1 MTIGRKFILVF
12 SIFLVAVLLGA
23 FFVFKSTRDQ
33 QTDMVVVNLAA
44 RQRMLTQKYFKEYIN
59 GLMPRQVR
67 HSTIKAA
74 EIATLQ
80 IVEDRKQYT
89 KNIVVK
95 LKKDGVTNVH
105 PNRNYTTLD
114 GGIPLPA
121 TFVQEVSSS
130 INSQGVY
137 SYDLLSKWNIN
148 KEKNL
153 RTDFEKDAFDFLYRE
168 EGKVY
173 SRFMEHEGLFT
184 LRYATADVANAAGC
198 VNCHN
203 AHEDSPKKDFE
214 LGEVMGILVV
224 NIPIGTMSAK
234 TEAFFNDSGDGE
246 FGANT
251 FLKTKKVFDA
261 TLVAL
266 INGGDAPLNLEM
278 TEFTT
283 LHACEDRP
291 ILAKLVEAKKHW
303 NTTQK
308 NLTEL
313 LDTEINS
320 GEYIVAYDDAFTSAN
335 STMHAINDAAA
346 LYQAESKAR
355 MSTML
360 KIQTI
365 SVIVVCV
372 VIGLGWILFAQP
384 LIRFLSNLV
393 AKLSDSSGQIASAS
407 EQLSSAGQSLAQG
420 ASEQASSL
428 EETSASMEEMSS
440 MTKKNSE
447 NAVETSK
454 LVDVCITDAENG
466 NKAAAEVSS
475 SMEEIASSS
484 KKIADITKIIDGIA
498 SQTNALALKAG
509 KDTSQIIKQG
519 NSFAVVARE
528 VRNLSNKSMAAA
540 KNTSVI
546 VAGCIS
552 DADTLKSEVDKNEKL
567 KENVN
572 KIVDDIKVMDD
583 IASETN
589 TLAGQVE
596 EDTAQVIKHG
606 NSFAETAKDIETL
619 SQKSTATATDTKTL
633 IEDCIADVHKFVT
646 DTNKSEDNTN
656 KYNEF
661 KRNIDKIAEGIKVMD
676 DLSSKTT
683 TLAHK
688 VAEDAAQVIEQ
699 GNSLD
704 VAAKEIRDLSHK
716 STATAKNTKSP
727 TEYCITKSDEAV
739 NNAGKYDDYKKSIEE
754 IVLGITDI
762 ENIAYQTSLLAL
774 NATVEAARAS
784 DNGEKFAAVTEEVS
798 NLAKKSAD
806 AAKDTTVL
814 IGECVQKAGAGTK
827 IAAKCKEDTEH
838 IVKDVKQAAVLTK
851 EITEAS
857 AEQSE
862 GITQVSSAVQQM
874 DQVTQRNAANAE
886 ETASASEELAAQA
899 QTMKDQINIL
909 ALQVG
914 GNWNGEEKND
924 NETSGHVPKQK
935 DTGLKSSESRVLKII
950 SPAINIL
957 KSIAKLRKLD
967 DSSNGTKSESKGSPE
982 TTTDNNGN
990 GKKKDVVTET
1000 VSNES
1005 IIPMGENRITE
1016 HDESCKDF

>member
-33 QTDMVVVNLAA
+33 QSDLVVVNLAA

-59 GLMPRQVR
+59 ELIPRQVR
-67 HSTIKAA
+67 HSTRKAA
-74 EIATLQ
+74 EIATIQ
-80 IVEDRKQYT
+80 IVEDRREYT
-89 KNIVVK
+89 KRIIGK
-95 LKKDGVTNVH
+95 LKKDGVTDVH
-105 PNRNYTTLD
+105 PNRNYTNIE

-121 TFVQEVSSS
+121 TFVQEVSNC
-130 INSQGVY
+130 INKQGVY

-153 RTDFEKDAFDFLYRE
+153 RTDFERDAFDFLYRE

-173 SRFMEHEGLFT
+173 SRFMEHEGVFS
-184 LRYATADVANAAGC
+184 LRYATPDVAGAEAC
-198 VNCHN
+198 VKCHN
-203 AHEDSPKKDFE
+203 THEDSPKKDFKV
-214 LGEVMGILVV
+214 GEVMGILVV

-234 TEAFFNDSGDGE
+234 TEAFFSDSGNGE
-246 FGANT
+246 FGEDT
-251 FLKTKKVFDA
+251 FLKTKEVFDA
-261 TLVAL
+261 TLEAL
-266 INGGDAPLNLEM
+266 ISGGKAPLNMEM
-278 TEFTT
+278 TEFAT

-291 ILAKLVEAKKHW
+291 ILAKLIEAKKHW
-303 NTTQK
+303 STTQE
-308 NLTEL
+308 NLTAL
-313 LDTEINS
+313 LDTKINS
-320 GEYIVAYDDAFTSAN
+320 AEYIVAYDDAFTSAN

-346 LYQAESKAR
+346 LYQEESQAR
-355 MSTML
+355 MSMML

-365 SVIVVCV
+365 SVIIVCV

-393 AKLSDSSGQIASAS
+393 AKLSDSSEQIASAS

-466 NKAAAEVSS
+466 NNAAAEVSS

-484 KKIADITKIIDGIA
+484 KKIADITKVIDGIA

-509 KDTSQIIKQG
+509 KDTSQIIMQG
-519 NSFAVVARE
+519 NSFAVVAKE
-528 VRNLSNKSMAAA
+528 VRNLANKSMSAA
-540 KNTSVI
+540 KETKEKVENCIAKVNTFENGTGNN
-546 VAGCIS
+546 A
-552 DADTLKSEVDKNEKL
+552 EL
-567 KENVN
+567 KEN
-572 KIVDDIKVMDD
+572 
-583 IASETN
+583 
-589 TLAGQVE
+589 
-596 EDTAQVIKHG
+596 
-606 NSFAETAKDIETL
+606 IEM
-619 SQKSTATATDTKTL
+619 
-633 IEDCIADVHKFVT
+633 
-646 DTNKSEDNTN
+646 
-656 KYNEF
+656 
-661 KRNIDKIAEGIKVMD
+661 IAE
-676 DLSSKTT
+676 
-683 TLAHK
+683 
-688 VAEDAAQVIEQ
+688 
-699 GNSLD
+699 
-704 VAAKEIRDLSHK
+704 
-716 STATAKNTKSP
+716 
-727 TEYCITKSDEAV
+727 
-739 NNAGKYDDYKKSIEE
+739 
-754 IVLGITDI
+754 GITDI
-762 ENIAYQTSLLAL
+762 ENLAYHTSLLAL
-774 NATVEAARAS
+774 NAAVEAARAS

-874 DQVTQRNAANAE
+874 DQVTQRNAASAE

-909 ALQVG
+909 AIQVG
-914 GNWNGEEKND
+914 GNGNGEEKND
-924 NETSGHVPKQK
+924 NETSGHVPKQN
-935 DTGLKSSESRVLKII
+935 DTGLKASENRALRII

-957 KSIAKLRKLD
+957 KSIAKLRKPD
-967 DSSNGTKSESKGSPE
+967 DSSKGIKSESKSSPE
-982 TTTDNNGN
+982 ATSDENGNGN
-990 GKKKDVVTET
+990 GKKKDMVTEAI
-1000 VSNES
+1000 SNES
-1005 IIPMGENRITE
+1005 IIPMGENRIAE

>member
-1 MTIGRKFILVF
+1 LGGEKMTIGRKFILVF

-33 QTDMVVVNLAA
+33 QSDLVVVNLAA

-59 GLMPRQVR
+59 ELIPRQVR
-67 HSTIKAA
+67 HSTRKAA
-74 EIATLQ
+74 EIATIQ
-80 IVEDRKQYT
+80 IVEDRREYT
-89 KNIVVK
+89 KRIIGK
-95 LKKDGVTNVH
+95 LKKDGVTDVH
-105 PNRNYTTLD
+105 PNRNYTNIE

-121 TFVQEVSSS
+121 TFVQEVSNC
-130 INSQGVY
+130 INKQGVY

-153 RTDFEKDAFDFLYRE
+153 RTDFERDAFDFLYRE

-173 SRFMEHEGLFT
+173 SRFMEHEGVFS
-184 LRYATADVANAAGC
+184 LRYATPDVAGAEAC
-198 VNCHN
+198 VKCHN
-203 AHEDSPKKDFE
+203 THEDSPKKDFKV
-214 LGEVMGILVV
+214 GEVMGILVV

-234 TEAFFNDSGDGE
+234 TEAFFSDSGNGE
-246 FGANT
+246 FGEDT
-251 FLKTKKVFDA
+251 FLKTKEVFDA
-261 TLVAL
+261 TLEAL
-266 INGGDAPLNLEM
+266 ISGGKAPLNMEM
-278 TEFTT
+278 TEFAT

-291 ILAKLVEAKKHW
+291 ILAKLIEAKKHW
-303 NTTQK
+303 STTQE
-308 NLTEL
+308 NLTAL
-313 LDTEINS
+313 LDTKINS
-320 GEYIVAYDDAFTSAN
+320 AEYIVAYDDAFTSAN

-346 LYQAESKAR
+346 LYQEESQAR
-355 MSTML
+355 MSMML

-365 SVIVVCV
+365 SVIIVCV

-393 AKLSDSSGQIASAS
+393 AKLSDSSEQIASAS

-466 NKAAAEVSS
+466 NNAAAEVSS

-484 KKIADITKIIDGIA
+484 KKIADITKVIDGIA

-509 KDTSQIIKQG
+509 KDTSQIIMQG
-519 NSFAVVARE
+519 NSFAVVAKE
-528 VRNLSNKSMAAA
+528 VRNLANKSMSAA
-540 KNTSVI
+540 KETKEKVENCIAKVNTFENGTGNN
-546 VAGCIS
+546 A
-552 DADTLKSEVDKNEKL
+552 EL
-567 KENVN
+567 KEN
-572 KIVDDIKVMDD
+572 
-583 IASETN
+583 
-589 TLAGQVE
+589 
-596 EDTAQVIKHG
+596 
-606 NSFAETAKDIETL
+606 IEM
-619 SQKSTATATDTKTL
+619 
-633 IEDCIADVHKFVT
+633 
-646 DTNKSEDNTN
+646 
-656 KYNEF
+656 
-661 KRNIDKIAEGIKVMD
+661 IAE
-676 DLSSKTT
+676 
-683 TLAHK
+683 
-688 VAEDAAQVIEQ
+688 
-699 GNSLD
+699 
-704 VAAKEIRDLSHK
+704 
-716 STATAKNTKSP
+716 
-727 TEYCITKSDEAV
+727 
-739 NNAGKYDDYKKSIEE
+739 
-754 IVLGITDI
+754 GITDI
-762 ENIAYQTSLLAL
+762 ENLAYHTSLLAL
-774 NATVEAARAS
+774 NAAVEAARAS

-899 QTMKDQINIL
+899 QTMKDQIGIL

-914 GNWNGEEKND
+914 GNGNGEKKND
-924 NETSGHVPKQK
+924 T
-935 DTGLKSSESRVLKII
+935 DLKVSENRVFKIF

-957 KSIAKLRKLD
+957 KSIARLRKLD
-967 DSSNGTKSESKGSPE
+967 DSSNGTKSESKSSPE
-982 TTTDNNGN
+982 ATPNGNGN
-990 GKKKDVVTET
+990 GKKKGVVTET

-1005 IIPMGENRITE
+1005 IIPMGENRIAE

>member
-33 QTDMVVVNLAA
+33 QSDLVVVNLAA

-59 GLMPRQVR
+59 ELIPRQVR
-67 HSTIKAA
+67 HSTRKAA
-74 EIATLQ
+74 EIATIQ
-80 IVEDRKQYT
+80 IVEDRREYT
-89 KNIVVK
+89 KRIIGK
-95 LKKDGVTNVH
+95 LKKDGVTDVH
-105 PNRNYTTLD
+105 PNRNYTNIE

-121 TFVQEVSSS
+121 TFVQEVSNC
-130 INSQGVY
+130 INKQGVY

-153 RTDFEKDAFDFLYRE
+153 RTDFERDAFDFLYRE

-173 SRFMEHEGLFT
+173 SRFMEHEGVFS
-184 LRYATADVANAAGC
+184 LRYATPDVAGAEAC
-198 VNCHN
+198 VKCHN
-203 AHEDSPKKDFE
+203 THEDSPKKDFKV
-214 LGEVMGILVV
+214 GEVMGILVV

-234 TEAFFNDSGDGE
+234 TEAFFSDSGNGE
-246 FGANT
+246 FGEDT
-251 FLKTKKVFDA
+251 FLKTKEVFDA
-261 TLVAL
+261 TLEAL
-266 INGGDAPLNLEM
+266 ISGGKAPLNMEM
-278 TEFTT
+278 TEFAT

-291 ILAKLVEAKKHW
+291 ILAKLIEAKKHW
-303 NTTQK
+303 STTQE
-308 NLTEL
+308 NLTAL
-313 LDTEINS
+313 LDTKINS
-320 GEYIVAYDDAFTSAN
+320 AEYIVAYDDAFTSAN

-346 LYQAESKAR
+346 LYQEESQAR
-355 MSTML
+355 MSMML

-365 SVIVVCV
+365 SVIIVCV

-393 AKLSDSSGQIASAS
+393 AKLSDSSEQIASAS

-466 NKAAAEVSS
+466 NNAAAEVSS

-484 KKIADITKIIDGIA
+484 KKIADITKVIDGIA

-509 KDTSQIIKQG
+509 KDTSQIIMQG
-519 NSFAVVARE
+519 NSFAVVAKE
-528 VRNLSNKSMAAA
+528 VRNLANKSMSAA
-540 KNTSVI
+540 KETKEKVENCIAKVNTFENGTGNN
-546 VAGCIS
+546 A
-552 DADTLKSEVDKNEKL
+552 EL
-567 KENVN
+567 KEN
-572 KIVDDIKVMDD
+572 
-583 IASETN
+583 
-589 TLAGQVE
+589 
-596 EDTAQVIKHG
+596 
-606 NSFAETAKDIETL
+606 IEM
-619 SQKSTATATDTKTL
+619 
-633 IEDCIADVHKFVT
+633 
-646 DTNKSEDNTN
+646 
-656 KYNEF
+656 
-661 KRNIDKIAEGIKVMD
+661 IAE
-676 DLSSKTT
+676 
-683 TLAHK
+683 
-688 VAEDAAQVIEQ
+688 
-699 GNSLD
+699 
-704 VAAKEIRDLSHK
+704 
-716 STATAKNTKSP
+716 
-727 TEYCITKSDEAV
+727 
-739 NNAGKYDDYKKSIEE
+739 
-754 IVLGITDI
+754 GITDI
-762 ENIAYQTSLLAL
+762 ENLAYHTSLLAL
-774 NATVEAARAS
+774 NAAVEAARAS

-899 QTMKDQINIL
+899 QTMKDQIGIL

-914 GNWNGEEKND
+914 GNGNGEKKND
-924 NETSGHVPKQK
+924 T
-935 DTGLKSSESRVLKII
+935 DLKVSENRVFKIF

-957 KSIAKLRKLD
+957 KSIARLRKLD
-967 DSSNGTKSESKGSPE
+967 DSSNGTKSESKSSPE
-982 TTTDNNGN
+982 ATPNGNGN
-990 GKKKDVVTET
+990 GKKKGVVTET

-1005 IIPMGENRITE
+1005 IIPMGENRIAE

>member
-1 MTIGRKFILVF
+1 MTIGKKFILVF
-12 SIFLVAVLLGA
+12 SIFLIAVLLGA

-33 QTDMVVVNLAA
+33 QSDLVVVNLAA

-89 KNIVVK
+89 KNIIVK
-95 LKKDGVTNVH
+95 LKKDGITNVH

-121 TFVQEVSSS
+121 TFVQEVSSK
-130 INSQGVY
+130 INKQGVY

-153 RTDFEKDAFDFLYRE
+153 RTDFEKDAFDFLYQE
-168 EGKVY
+168 EGKVF

-234 TEAFFNDSGDGE
+234 TEAFFNGSGDGE
-246 FGANT
+246 FGEDT
-251 FLKTKKVFDA
+251 FLKTKEVFDT
-261 TLVAL
+261 TLEAL
-266 INGGDAPLNLEM
+266 ISGGKAPLNMEM
-278 TEFTT
+278 TEFAT

-291 ILAKLVEAKKHW
+291 ILAKLVEAKKYW
-303 NTTQK
+303 NTTQE
-308 NLTEL
+308 NLTAL
-313 LDTEINS
+313 LSTKINS
-320 GEYIVAYDDAFTSAN
+320 AEYIVAYDDAFTSAN

-346 LYQAESKAR
+346 LYQSESKAR

-360 KIQTI
+360 KIQTL

-393 AKLSDSSGQIASAS
+393 AKLSDSSEQIASAS

-509 KDTSQIIKQG
+509 KDTSQIIMQG
-519 NSFAVVARE
+519 NSFAVVAKE
-528 VRNLSNKSMAAA
+528 VRNLANKSM
-540 KNTSVI
+540 S
-546 VAGCIS
+546 
-552 DADTLKSEVDKNEKL
+552 
-567 KENVN
+567 
-572 KIVDDIKVMDD
+572 
-583 IASETN
+583 
-589 TLAGQVE
+589 
-596 EDTAQVIKHG
+596 
-606 NSFAETAKDIETL
+606 
-619 SQKSTATATDTKTL
+619 
-633 IEDCIADVHKFVT
+633 
-646 DTNKSEDNTN
+646 
-656 KYNEF
+656 
-661 KRNIDKIAEGIKVMD
+661 
-676 DLSSKTT
+676 
-683 TLAHK
+683 
-688 VAEDAAQVIEQ
+688 
-699 GNSLD
+699 
-704 VAAKEIRDLSHK
+704 AAKETKEKVENCI
-716 STATAKNTKSP
+716 AKVNTFENGTSNN
-727 TEYCITKSDEAV
+727 TEL
-739 NNAGKYDDYKKSIEE
+739 KKNIEMIAE
-754 IVLGITDI
+754 GITDI
-762 ENIAYQTSLLAL
+762 ENLAYHTSLLAL
-774 NATVEAARAS
+774 NAAVEAARAS

-814 IGECVQKAGAGTK
+814 IGECVQKAGAGTE

-914 GNWNGEEKND
+914 GNGNGEEKND

-935 DTGLKSSESRVLKII
+935 DTGLKASESRVLKII

-990 GKKKDVVTET
+990 GKKKDVATEAI
-1000 VSNES
+1000 SNES
-1005 IIPMGENRITE
+1005 IIPMGENRIAE

>member
-33 QTDMVVVNLAA
+33 QSDLVVVNLAA

-59 GLMPRQVR
+59 ELIPRQVR
-67 HSTIKAA
+67 HSTRKAA
-74 EIATLQ
+74 EIATIQ
-80 IVEDRKQYT
+80 IVEDRREYT
-89 KNIVVK
+89 KRIIGK
-95 LKKDGVTNVH
+95 LKKDGVTDVH
-105 PNRNYTTLD
+105 PNRNYTNIE

-121 TFVQEVSSS
+121 TFVQEVSNC
-130 INSQGVY
+130 INKQGVY

-173 SRFMEHEGLFT
+173 SRFMEHEGIFS
-184 LRYATADVANAAGC
+184 LRYATPDVAGAKAC
-198 VNCHN
+198 VKCHN
-203 AHEDSPKKDFE
+203 THEDSPKKDFKV
-214 LGEVMGILVV
+214 GEVMGILVV

-234 TEAFFNDSGDGE
+234 TEAFFSDSGNGE
-246 FGANT
+246 FGEDT
-251 FLKTKKVFDA
+251 FLKTKEVFDA
-261 TLVAL
+261 TLEAL
-266 INGGDAPLNLEM
+266 ISGGKAPLNMEM
-278 TEFTT
+278 TEFAT

-291 ILAKLVEAKKHW
+291 ILAKLIEAKKYW
-303 NTTQK
+303 STTQE
-308 NLTEL
+308 NLTAL
-313 LDTEINS
+313 LDTKINS
-320 GEYIVAYDDAFTSAN
+320 AEYIVAYDDAFTSAN
-335 STMHAINDAAA
+335 ATMHAINDAAA

-360 KIQTI
+360 KIQTL

-393 AKLSDSSGQIASAS
+393 AKLSDSSEQIASAS

-466 NKAAAEVSS
+466 NNAAAEVSS

-484 KKIADITKIIDGIA
+484 KKIADITKVIDGIA

-509 KDTSQIIKQG
+509 KDTSQIIMQG
-519 NSFAVVARE
+519 NSFAVVAKE
-528 VRNLSNKSMAAA
+528 VRNLANKSMSAA
-540 KNTSVI
+540 KETKEKVENCIAKVNTFENGTSNN
-546 VAGCIS
+546 A
-552 DADTLKSEVDKNEKL
+552 EL
-567 KENVN
+567 KEN
-572 KIVDDIKVMDD
+572 
-583 IASETN
+583 
-589 TLAGQVE
+589 
-596 EDTAQVIKHG
+596 
-606 NSFAETAKDIETL
+606 IEM
-619 SQKSTATATDTKTL
+619 
-633 IEDCIADVHKFVT
+633 
-646 DTNKSEDNTN
+646 
-656 KYNEF
+656 
-661 KRNIDKIAEGIKVMD
+661 IAE
-676 DLSSKTT
+676 
-683 TLAHK
+683 
-688 VAEDAAQVIEQ
+688 
-699 GNSLD
+699 
-704 VAAKEIRDLSHK
+704 
-716 STATAKNTKSP
+716 
-727 TEYCITKSDEAV
+727 
-739 NNAGKYDDYKKSIEE
+739 
-754 IVLGITDI
+754 GITDI
-762 ENIAYQTSLLAL
+762 ENLAYHTSLLAL
-774 NATVEAARAS
+774 NAAVEAARAS

-814 IGECVQKAGAGTK
+814 IGECVQKAGAGTE
-827 IAAKCKEDTEH
+827 IAAKCKEDTEN
-838 IVKDVKQAAVLTK
+838 IVKDVKKAAVLTK

-862 GITQVSSAVQQM
+862 GISQVSSAVQQM
-874 DQVTQRNAANAE
+874 DQVTQRNAASAE

-914 GNWNGEEKND
+914 GNGNGEKEN
-924 NETSGHVPKQK
+924 
-935 DTGLKSSESRVLKII
+935 DTGLKTSENRALKII

-957 KSIAKLRKLD
+957 KSIAKLRKSD

-990 GKKKDVVTET
+990 GKKKDMVTEAI
-1000 VSNES
+1000 SNES
-1005 IIPMGENRITE
+1005 IIPMGENRIAE

>member
-1 MTIGRKFILVF
+1 LGGEKMTIGRKFILVF

-33 QTDMVVVNLAA
+33 QSDLVVVNLAA

-59 GLMPRQVR
+59 ELIPRQVR
-67 HSTIKAA
+67 HSTRKAA
-74 EIATLQ
+74 EIATIQ
-80 IVEDRKQYT
+80 IVEDRREYT
-89 KNIVVK
+89 KRIIGK
-95 LKKDGVTNVH
+95 LKKDGVTDVH
-105 PNRNYTTLD
+105 PNRNYTNIE

-121 TFVQEVSSS
+121 TFVQEVSNC
-130 INSQGVY
+130 INKQGVY

-153 RTDFEKDAFDFLYRE
+153 RTDFERDAFDFLYRE

-173 SRFMEHEGLFT
+173 SRFMEHEGVFS
-184 LRYATADVANAAGC
+184 LRYATPDVAGAEAC
-198 VNCHN
+198 VKCHN
-203 AHEDSPKKDFE
+203 THEDSPKKDFKV
-214 LGEVMGILVV
+214 GEVMGILVV

-234 TEAFFNDSGDGE
+234 TEAFFSDSGNGE
-246 FGANT
+246 FGEDT
-251 FLKTKKVFDA
+251 FLKTKEVFDA
-261 TLVAL
+261 TLEAL
-266 INGGDAPLNLEM
+266 ISGGKAPLNMEM
-278 TEFTT
+278 TEFAT

-291 ILAKLVEAKKHW
+291 ILAKLIEAKKHW
-303 NTTQK
+303 STTQE
-308 NLTEL
+308 NLTAL
-313 LDTEINS
+313 LDTKINS
-320 GEYIVAYDDAFTSAN
+320 AEYIVAYDDAFTSAN

-346 LYQAESKAR
+346 LYQEESQAR
-355 MSTML
+355 MSMML

-365 SVIVVCV
+365 SVIIVCV

-393 AKLSDSSGQIASAS
+393 AKLSDSSEQIASAS

-466 NKAAAEVSS
+466 NNAAAEVSS

-484 KKIADITKIIDGIA
+484 KKIADITKVIDGIA

-509 KDTSQIIKQG
+509 KDTSQIIMQG
-519 NSFAVVARE
+519 NSFAVVAKE
-528 VRNLSNKSMAAA
+528 VRNLANKSMSAA
-540 KNTSVI
+540 KETKEKVENCIAKVNTFENGTGNN
-546 VAGCIS
+546 A
-552 DADTLKSEVDKNEKL
+552 EL
-567 KENVN
+567 KEN
-572 KIVDDIKVMDD
+572 
-583 IASETN
+583 
-589 TLAGQVE
+589 
-596 EDTAQVIKHG
+596 
-606 NSFAETAKDIETL
+606 IEM
-619 SQKSTATATDTKTL
+619 
-633 IEDCIADVHKFVT
+633 
-646 DTNKSEDNTN
+646 
-656 KYNEF
+656 
-661 KRNIDKIAEGIKVMD
+661 IAE
-676 DLSSKTT
+676 
-683 TLAHK
+683 
-688 VAEDAAQVIEQ
+688 
-699 GNSLD
+699 
-704 VAAKEIRDLSHK
+704 
-716 STATAKNTKSP
+716 
-727 TEYCITKSDEAV
+727 
-739 NNAGKYDDYKKSIEE
+739 
-754 IVLGITDI
+754 GITDI
-762 ENIAYQTSLLAL
+762 ENLAYHTSLLAL
-774 NATVEAARAS
+774 NAAVEAARAS

-914 GNWNGEEKND
+914 GNWNDEEKND

-957 KSIAKLRKLD
+957 KSIARIKKLD
-967 DSSNGTKSESKGSPE
+967 DSSNGTKSESKSSPE
-982 TTTDNNGN
+982 ATPNGNGN
-990 GKKKDVVTET
+990 GKKKGVVTET

-1005 IIPMGENRITE
+1005 IIPMGENRIAE